1 MTINYWDSQDVQ
13 YKPNAD
19 LPLLTTQ
26 EIESTITS
34 YKPATFQAFS
44 QETDD
49 IDVSLGQTISA
60 SLGYTYAPFNNA
72 INNYFMFDESKRD
85 PEYDPFQD
93 MQGFEDMSEYL
104 KDAVNAEHMNV
115 LKQQLLANEKRR
127 RTLELSSFGSQLV
140 AGLFDPINLVAIP
153 FGGFTLS
160 AMKAAVRTGAG
171 VSVLTAGQEIARHP
185 FDPLSTG
192 KEVAANIGMSFVG
205 GAILGGVVGGVV
217 SRKLN
222 KTLDELEK
230 DAKFF
235 EEFAEPQ
242 ARKEGAVA
250 DQDVKKPTT
259 TKTPKIRKEKDLD
272 AKDAGNLLKNSDEA
286 TLLGFEKSLPNQM
299 AKIDEEL
306 SVKFQ
311 DQRIRESEEI
321 IEVRE
326 RRKELADELKKD
338 TDQVPALIEQNNKLL
353 QSIEKTATFINKVKA
368 AAKEFGEPLQRIKKD
383 LEAQARGERA
393 TIGLSK
399 KQVDLLNKIKEK
411 EAQNFFTSKQ
421 KAAVNKAL
429 KTIDEIQV
437 KIDKNIKL
445 LETKR
450 AGNEKFLG
458 TEGRRRISNEIA
470 KLDDIIRFNNGVE
483 SLKKD
488 KIFKYKR
495 YEMIRAEL
503 NRREV
508 NEFATFDADGKRV
521 DGFKTPPNLYTDSFI
536 YKALVTPFKKAMQS
550 KILPEISKDKFFK
563 LASDLGMEL
572 MAHKMGKSLGQSV
585 HTKASIRQ
593 GEYVVAHDKL
603 RSLYAEH
610 TGKNNVYLD
619 VDLNKKGYHQWLTD
633 TYKRILKDQP
643 LSELDKKVK
652 TVVDEFMERWEKRLR
667 DVGIIGDIPNLER
680 SIVRK
685 SERLIIATRN
695 LENVVRRGASEDEMV
710 AANALRNDALSIC
723 LLYTSTLP
731 TIYSV

>member
-49 IDVSLGQTISA
+49 VDVSLGQTISA

-250 DQDVKKPTT
+250 DQDVKKTTT

-286 TLLGFEKSLPNQM
+286 TLLGFEKSL
-299 AKIDEEL
+299 
-306 SVKFQ
+306 S
-311 DQRIRESEEI
+311 
-321 IEVRE
+321 
-326 RRKELADELKKD
+326 
-338 TDQVPALIEQNNKLL
+338 LIH
-353 QSIEKTATFINKVKA
+353 I
-368 AAKEFGEPLQRIKKD
+368 
-383 LEAQARGERA
+383 
-393 TIGLSK
+393 
-399 KQVDLLNKIKEK
+399 
-411 EAQNFFTSKQ
+411 
-421 KAAVNKAL
+421 
-429 KTIDEIQV
+429 
-437 KIDKNIKL
+437 
-445 LETKR
+445 
-450 AGNEKFLG
+450 
-458 TEGRRRISNEIA
+458 
-470 KLDDIIRFNNGVE
+470 
-483 SLKKD
+483 
-488 KIFKYKR
+488 
-495 YEMIRAEL
+495 
-503 NRREV
+503 
-508 NEFATFDADGKRV
+508 
-521 DGFKTPPNLYTDSFI
+521 
-536 YKALVTPFKKAMQS
+536 
-550 KILPEISKDKFFK
+550 
-563 LASDLGMEL
+563 
-572 MAHKMGKSLGQSV
+572 
-585 HTKASIRQ
+585 
-593 GEYVVAHDKL
+593 
-603 RSLYAEH
+603 
-610 TGKNNVYLD
+610 
-619 VDLNKKGYHQWLTD
+619 
-633 TYKRILKDQP
+633 
-643 LSELDKKVK
+643 
-652 TVVDEFMERWEKRLR
+652 
-667 DVGIIGDIPNLER
+667 
-680 SIVRK
+680 
-685 SERLIIATRN
+685 
-695 LENVVRRGASEDEMV
+695 
-710 AANALRNDALSIC
+710 
-723 LLYTSTLP
+723 
-731 TIYSV
+731 